1 MYPILSR
8 ISCTLRCNWSYFND
22 FLNPKSCVLRLNYF
36 EIFAK
41 IRSLRKSGDAT
52 VVILKSNQV
61 HVVLHQWYKFQG
73 PTPAQLFAIVSE
85 SRFWGARILPKISKF
100 PTSETH
106 LGRFRKIEWSNGP
119 EIWTIDREHHQ
130 LDLIWVWT
138 RSYHQIFPQNGPNTR
153 KTRLLIKTAK
163 NGHFE
168 GHSRADCENISDSMA
183 LRFGPF
189 TKDKK
194 GTSDFGDNR
203 DPVTGHFGRR
213 PKAPL
218 IADCKPLRRK
228 LDEGP
233 TLLYYC
239 PRRGL

>member
-1 MYPILSR
+1 MQLLSYSSQIKCTWVFINGINFR
-8 ISCTLRCNWSYFND
+8 ALPPLNFSQSCLKHD
-22 FLNPKSCVLRLNYF
+22 FL
-36 EIFAK
+36 
-41 IRSLRKSGDAT
+41 
-52 VVILKSNQV
+52 
-61 HVVLHQWYKFQG
+61 
-73 PTPAQLFAIVSE
+73 
-85 SRFWGARILPKISKF
+85 GARILPKISKF

-106 LGRFRKIEWSNGP
+106 LERFRKIEWSNSP

-138 RSYHQIFPQNGPNTR
+138 RSYHPIFPQNGQNTR

-213 PKAPL
+213 PKATVL
-218 IADCKPLRRK
+218 SDCKPLRRK
-228 LDEGP
+228 LDEWL
-233 TLLYYC
+233 TILYYIYV
-239 PRRGL
+239 RIF